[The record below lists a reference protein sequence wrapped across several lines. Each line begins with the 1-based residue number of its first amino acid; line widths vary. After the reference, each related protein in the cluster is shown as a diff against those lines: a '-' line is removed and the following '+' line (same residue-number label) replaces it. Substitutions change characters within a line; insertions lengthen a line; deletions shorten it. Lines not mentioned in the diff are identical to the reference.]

1 MNLNSRL
8 VLNTTGVEVLTLEGL
23 DGDDTFTLVP
33 AISASVYQT
42 INLNGGGQASA
53 TGDRV
58 YLIGTAGA
66 DDIIISGQVVS
77 LGGKIINGSGIEDI
91 RLDALGG
98 DDLITYNGVSGVT
111 ENITVSSSGSWAA
124 AR

>member
-8 VLNTTGVEVLTLEGL
+8 VLNTTGVEVLTLEGF

-33 AISASVYQT
+33 AISAQRLPT

-58 YLIGTAGA
+58 FLIGTAGA
-66 DDIIISGQVVS
+66 DDIVISGQMVS
-77 LGGKIINGSGIEDI
+77 LGGKTINASGIEDI

-98 DDLITYNGVSGVT
+98 RRPHHLQRSRA
-111 ENITVSSSGSWAA
+111 GSP
-124 AR
+124 RTSR